1 MPVTSLGAALV
12 MLGKQGRADDA
23 KDFAGYTLEWTP
35 LAANAQ
41 RQKASF
47 TIASDVDFVA
57 LGATWYAMSTANPPV
72 EVAAPPLTVN
82 LSLADRQ
89 IFDKDTWLKA
99 AIGQR
104 VSGNE
109 GDLHFPLWLPR
120 STTLTGF
127 LSNLD
132 AANTFTVRITFT
144 GFILHPG
151 RNANTSK
158 AGGF

>member
-1 MPVTSLGAALV
+1 MAVTSLGAALAL
-12 MLGKQGRADDA
+12 LGKSGRLDDA

-41 RQKASF
+41 RQKATF
-47 TIASDVDFVA
+47 TVQSDVDFVA
-57 LGATWYAMSTANPPV
+57 LGATWYAVTTAATPV
-72 EVAAPPLTVN
+72 ETLTPPLTFN
-82 LSLADRQ
+82 MSLADRQ
-89 IFDKDTWLKA
+89 VFDKDTFLKA

-104 VSGNE
+104 NAGNE
-109 GDLHFPLWLPR
+109 GDLHFPFWLPR

-144 GFILHPG
+144 GFILHVG
-151 RNANTSK
+151 RNASSSK